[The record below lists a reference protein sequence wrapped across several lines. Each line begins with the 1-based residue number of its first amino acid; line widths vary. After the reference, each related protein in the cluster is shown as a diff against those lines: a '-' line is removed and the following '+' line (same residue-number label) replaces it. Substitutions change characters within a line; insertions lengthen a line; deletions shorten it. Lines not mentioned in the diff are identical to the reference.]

1 MNHPYAPPIDPA
13 ESTRLNAVQID
24 DFLAVDFPPRPFL
37 LAPWMRAKSLSMLS
51 AWRGTGKTM
60 LSLGIGYAV
69 SAGGRFLHWH
79 APEPQGVLYVD
90 GEMAAGDMQSRLRMI
105 EAASDRKADPAKL
118 RIVTPDLVD
127 GPMPDLSTEA
137 GHALVNRA
145 LRPDTRLIVIDNLSC
160 LARTGVENDAESWTS
175 VASWALDMRRQGR
188 SVLFIHH
195 AGKQGQQRGT
205 SKREDLLDTSI
216 ALTRP
221 PGYLPSDG
229 LRARVEFT
237 KARGLYGDAVATVD
251 VGLEPGPTGAPAWT
265 WAKVGDEEGE
275 EIERMLA
282 EGRSVRDIER
292 ATGINRGKV
301 FRTKKRMD
309 EQQAIAKQASD
320 YRRASNG
327 D

>member
-37 LAPWMRAKSLSMLS
+37 LAPWMRTKSLSMLS

-195 AGKQGQQRGT
+195 AGKAGGPRGT

-229 LRARVEFT
+229 LRARMEFT
-237 KARGLYGDAVATVD
+237 KARGLHGDAVATVD
-251 VGLEPGPTGAPAWT
+251 VGLEPGPSGAPAWT
-265 WAKVGDEEGE
+265 YSRVRDDDDA
-275 EIERMLA
+275 EIERLYA
-282 EGRSVRDIER
+282 EGRSVRQIADAVGLSKSQVDRKIHRLREGANAYR
-292 ATGINRGKV
+292 A
-301 FRTKKRMD
+301 
-309 EQQAIAKQASD
+309 ASD
-320 YRRASNG
+320 G
-327 D
+327 E